1 MDLLTIK
8 AGFDLAKA
16 IKDLV
21 PKGRNDQ
28 ALKEEISAALRT
40 LYFTPRGVTAL
51 LKKIDAGEKVSKE
64 EVSQAL
70 LQFNDGE
77 PAVERAAAAL
87 LFERLSGE
95 FGISLR
101 TIQKLELVR
110 YGKLSLRRNIQD
122 EINFYGIGR
131 TKPNKEAV
139 KSFLSEIEELN
150 AMILDVEEAVSAA
163 GKHT

>member
-1 MDLLTIK
+1 
-8 AGFDLAKA
+8 
-16 IKDLV
+16 
-21 PKGRNDQ
+21 
-28 ALKEEISAALRT
+28 
-40 LYFTPRGVTAL
+40 
-51 LKKIDAGEKVSKE
+51 
-64 EVSQAL
+64 
-70 LQFNDGE
+70 
-77 PAVERAAAAL
+77 L